1 MANKLLPRQTSLWS
15 YTPSLIETTKR
26 KVVVMSQIPSA
37 LGTEEKQRE
46 VGLFMQRLVKYT
58 ILSMA
63 AFFEAVVVYAAILGH
78 PKPVLLALFSAL
90 LVALICL
97 TIRDEVKLR
106 SEGKAE
112 GDQLPVD
119 PPSHD
124 DRKTLV

>member
-1 MANKLLPRQTSLWS
+1 MLMANKLLPRQTSLWS

-63 AFFEAVVVYAAILGH
+63 AFFEAVVVYAAILGI
-78 PKPVLLALFSAL
+78 PS
-90 LVALICL
+90 
-97 TIRDEVKLR
+97 R
-106 SEGKAE
+106 SCWHYSR
-112 GDQLPVD
+112 LCSSP
-119 PPSHD
+119 
-124 DRKTLV
+124 